1 MTASIKKIGINQI
14 LNYCENPRHEIA
26 QTEKETLTK
35 LFNTVGTHHMLNL
48 AEDINKN
55 GLLGNQHIVVVYS
68 EKLKKYIVYD
78 GNRRIAVIKLLLAPD
93 KYEFLGKNV
102 TEKIKKITQNGVNE
116 SLKRI
121 DCYVTDEEEAL
132 QIMEKI
138 HSGEDHGRGVKQWTS
153 REKENFKVRRN
164 KNKSMQYL
172 IDQYT
177 KKYFDGLDITSIL
190 PFTTL
195 QRIFNNPEIKKKIG
209 LDISNE
215 NSFTKERV
223 NVVVQISK
231 WIQEDA
237 KSKGIAVT
245 RLYNKSEDIKE
256 NILPWIDENFS
267 GKSLNEKTIEDLE
280 KLDNTESEK
289 LLIEKETENTEN
301 IQKNSTVVMNTDPKE
316 DHDST
321 KETAKVVS
329 EKTETKGITNAPQSK
344 KIKGGPD
351 NYPYFFQGLDFSK
364 LNPNDQASH
373 GVSLICKEIKRFSDK
388 KLVEEFP
395 ISAAYLTRAII
406 EHSILYYSKT
416 HKVQGTQ
423 KCIYDQLNTRSLSNI
438 IECYIKQLPNYIV
451 DANIRNYFESLFK
464 EYKKT
469 IDPLNWVVHRPEE
482 FCISPQTLIA
492 LPRRGLL
499 TLINYFLS

>member
-1 MTASIKKIGINQI
+1 MIVQKKQ
-14 LNYCENPRHEIA
+14 
-26 QTEKETLTK
+26 QK
-35 LFNTVGTHHMLNL
+35 L
-48 AEDINKN
+48 
-55 GLLGNQHIVVVYS
+55 Y
-68 EKLKKYIVYD
+68 LKKQ
-78 GNRRIAVIKLLLAPD
+78 K
-93 KYEFLGKNV
+93 
-102 TEKIKKITQNGVNE
+102 QNG
-116 SLKRI
+116 
-121 DCYVTDEEEAL
+121 
-132 QIMEKI
+132 
-138 HSGEDHGRGVKQWTS
+138 
-153 REKENFKVRRN
+153 
-164 KNKSMQYL
+164 
-172 IDQYT
+172 
-177 KKYFDGLDITSIL
+177 
-190 PFTTL
+190 
-195 QRIFNNPEIKKKIG
+195 
-209 LDISNE
+209 
-215 NSFTKERV
+215 
-223 NVVVQISK
+223 
-231 WIQEDA
+231 
-237 KSKGIAVT
+237 
-245 RLYNKSEDIKE
+245 YNKCSSI
-256 NILPWIDENFS
+256 
-267 GKSLNEKTIEDLE
+267 
-280 KLDNTESEK
+280 
-289 LLIEKETENTEN
+289 
-301 IQKNSTVVMNTDPKE
+301 
-316 DHDST
+316 
-321 KETAKVVS
+321 
-329 EKTETKGITNAPQSK
+329 K